1 MLPPHTR
8 EVRMPQNTGR
18 RIFGIVL
25 ERVSTVRE
33 PVRAAGRRGSVYHDL
48 CRGGQ
53 ASRHIAPSNA
63 IRHIFLPA
71 SAEFFLLRLALP
83 TSSSTHLISGG
94 KARFICE

>member
-1 MLPPHTR
+1 VLPPHAR
-8 EVRMPQNTGR
+8 EMRMPQSTCR

-33 PVRAAGRRGSVYHDL
+33 PVRAVGQRRSAYHDL
-48 CRGGQ
+48 CCGSQ
-53 ASRHIAPSNA
+53 ANRHIARGSA

-71 SAEFFLLRLALP
+71 PDEFFLLRLALP

-94 KARFICE
+94 KTRFICE